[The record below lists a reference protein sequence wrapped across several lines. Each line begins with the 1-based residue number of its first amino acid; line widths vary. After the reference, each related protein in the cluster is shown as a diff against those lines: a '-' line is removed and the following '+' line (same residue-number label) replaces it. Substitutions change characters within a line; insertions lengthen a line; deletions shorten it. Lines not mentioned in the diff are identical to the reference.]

1 MGRRKSNE
9 LTQIDIKILE
19 DIKDSILNRG
29 YPPTVR
35 EICADVGLS
44 STSSVH
50 GHLEKLERMGLIR
63 KDRAT
68 SRTIELVE
76 NDVNPTRREI
86 THLPIVGQVA
96 AGTPI
101 LVDENIEDYFPV
113 PSNILPKSTTF
124 MLRVKGDSMIN
135 AGIFDRDLVI
145 VEKTSTVS
153 NGEIVVAMLEDSATV
168 KRFYKEDGF
177 YRLQP
182 ENDAMEPIISD
193 KVYIIGKVV
202 GLIRMMR

>member
-182 ENDAMEPIISD
+182 ENDTMEPIISD